1 MRDFKLDRGLITP
14 LEKKYYRSTIY
25 NVITLDDEMTYFV
38 KNTVFLYIIL
48 ASVSV
53 PNICRRFGET
63 V

>member
-25 NVITLDDEMTYFV
+25 NVITLDDEITYFV
-38 KNTVFLYIIL
+38 KIQCFFNIIL